1 MKFCKSNQVTIGKQW
16 FRQALYC
23 SCGAQPEWFCQN
35 LPYWYCDTGKYSL
48 EPPLKHFWFV
58 ILSFCS
64 CPNFLVYSSLQS
76 KLYGQNCVMII
87 RASVKV
93 NRSNEFQV
101 VDMARSTVPIFEN
114 CKLSNFWGY
123 LTENVDL
130 WDPIKHN
137 QPKVWAI
144 FSVVFAYMDLWSSHQ
159 QIMILC
165 TKCFNVLNS
174 ELIIIFFI

>member
-1 MKFCKSNQVTIGKQW
+1 MKFCKSNQVIIGKQW

-35 LPYWYCDTGKYSL
+35 LQYLGCTVILVNIHWNRFPF
-48 EPPLKHFWFV
+48 PPLKHFWFV

-93 NRSNEFQV
+93 NRSNEFVV

-114 CKLSNFWGY
+114 CKLSNFWGC

-165 TKCFNVLNS
+165 TK
-174 ELIIIFFI
+174 FFMF